1 MYVMDGWLAGWL
13 AGWREGGRDGWMC
26 VHACT
31 CVGMIAF
38 LHVCGY
44 VCMYVRTDLDMYA
57 TQCDATVT

>member
-1 MYVMDGWLAGWL
+1 
-13 AGWREGGRDGWMC
+13 MC